1 MNQFEISHFACF
13 KFSHQTIIFIEPHH
27 LKKKKIQIEME
38 QILTSIAERGFVVL
52 PSYLSANDL
61 ASLRKDCHRVTTTS
75 TAHLRGD
82 CIHEPVSTTELQ
94 FTPLLRH
101 SIQQYSS
108 RRSQNNHNNDH
119 HNDSKASNNVVELL
133 LGYSNSGKQLHEIL
147 HWILGDQLYVLN
159 EQYIV
164 KPGVFSSSKRNNAKK
179 EDQDQ
184 DDSGLRSR
192 KRQKRTAKPIVSTA
206 FKWHRDADYL
216 RLVGCTPEPSISVW
230 CCLDD
235 VSVVNGTLTF
245 APLDEP
251 NERIVITEK
260 AGTIVLISSEVL
272 HKSSENTSDKSR
284 RIWMPQYSSSQQY
297 WPKDIG
303 KDNEL
308 AALALKCGQEEVI
321 AEGGRT
327 CP

>member
-1 MNQFEISHFACF
+1 M
-13 KFSHQTIIFIEPHH
+13 
-27 LKKKKIQIEME
+27 
-38 QILTSIAERGFVVL
+38 TSIAERVF
-52 PSYLSANDL
+52 
-61 ASLRKDCHRVTTTS
+61 R
-75 TAHLRGD
+75 
-82 CIHEPVSTTELQ
+82 CIAIVFICQ
-94 FTPLLRH
+94 
-101 SIQQYSS
+101 
-108 RRSQNNHNNDH
+108 
-119 HNDSKASNNVVELL
+119 
-133 LGYSNSGKQLHEIL
+133 L

-164 KPGVFSSSKRNNAKK
+164 KPGVFSSSERNNAKK

-260 AGTIVLISSEVL
+260 ERSISNGGKVESL
-272 HKSSENTSDKSR
+272 HPFLLHR
-284 RIWMPQYSSSQQY
+284 CQ
-297 WPKDIG
+297 
-303 KDNEL
+303 
-308 AALALKCGQEEVI
+308 
-321 AEGGRT
+321 
-327 CP
+327 